1 MNTNTENN
9 TGLNPEVQP
18 AAKEK
23 RKYKPRTL
31 VEFPVGRTFTPVSL
45 AAELNVPTYTINNAI
60 KKNRANLEVVGS
72 LPSSRGRKKPV
83 YKMI

>member
-1 MNTNTENN
+1 MENLNTQTAEQ
-9 TGLNPEVQP
+9 NPEVKP
-18 AAKEK
+18 K

-60 KKNRANLEVVGS
+60 KKNRANLEVVGVE
-72 LPSSRGRKKPV
+72 PSTRGRKKPV